1 MVGGLVSI
9 VIAQASDLVTL
20 GIVVGRRAASDDVL
34 RLMTLALAQGLDL
47 VTFRIMMS
55 THGAAAEANPIVSDL
70 FLTHGLTAVVVG
82 KVALVVLIGG
92 LSVAGTAN
100 GRRGVWAVIGG
111 LPLALAIA
119 AGLIGGITNTASVL
133 G

>member
-9 VIAQASDLVTL
+9 AIAQASDLVTL

-82 KVALVVLIGG
+82 KVALVVLIGA

>member
-1 MVGGLVSI
+1 
-9 VIAQASDLVTL
+9 
-20 GIVVGRRAASDDVL
+20 
-34 RLMTLALAQGLDL
+34 MTLALAQALDL
-47 VTFRIMMS
+47 VTFRIMIS
-55 THGAAAEANPIVSDL
+55 VHGAAAEANPIVSDL
-70 FLTHGLTAVVVG
+70 FMTHGLTAVVLG
-82 KVALVVLIGG
+82 KVALVVLIGA

>member
-9 VIAQASDLVTL
+9 AIAQAADLATL
-20 GIVVGRRAASDDVL
+20 GIVVGRRAVSDDVL
-34 RLMTLALAQGLDL
+34 RLLTLALAQALDL

-55 THGAAAEANPIVSDL
+55 AHGAAAEANPIVSDL
-70 FLTHGLTAVVVG
+70 FMSHGLPAVVLG
-82 KVALVVLIGG
+82 KVALVVLIGA

-119 AGLIGGITNTASVL
+119 AGLIGGITNTATL
-133 G
+133 LA

>member
-9 VIAQASDLVTL
+9 AIAQASDFATL
-20 GIVVGRRAASDDVL
+20 GFMLGRRAASDDVL
-34 RLMTLALAQGLDL
+34 RIATLALAQALDL
-47 VTFRIMMS
+47 ATFRIMMS
-55 THGAAAEANPIVSDL
+55 AHGPAAEANPIVSDL
-70 FLTHGLTAVVVG
+70 FVTHGLPAVVLG
-82 KVALVVLIGG
+82 KVALVVLIGA
-92 LSVAGTAN
+92 LSVAGRAN
-100 GRRGVWAVIGG
+100 GGRGVWAVIGG